1 MKKADNNINPLF
13 HINEYYGTNPLHIG
27 SVELVQVGR
36 LFCNSDTAIERHAHL
51 GWYELTIVTG
61 GAGTVEANGV
71 EVSVSEG
78 DIFISLPYDT
88 HAIYSDAVR
97 PLKYDFFSFYPCD
110 DEKKAALESLSSAI
124 YPADKRVV
132 NNDKIGYLVATV
144 TEEISSDAPDR
155 IEIIEN
161 AISQII
167 IYLIRSMNGI
177 SAHNTQHVSDRDML
191 CFKIM
196 NYIDTHMGL
205 INNLSDLSD
214 VMNYNYS
221 YLSAI
226 FKSQTGNTI
235 SEYYQMKR
243 LGAARQLI
251 IEGKLSVN
259 KIAEIFGYSS
269 IYSFSKAF
277 KAKYGIAPSK
287 IKTQAHSI

>member
-1 MKKADNNINPLF
+1 MKKATGNLNPLY
-13 HINEYYGTNPLHIG
+13 HINEYYGAVPLHIG
-27 SVELVQVGR
+27 PVELVQVGR
-36 LFCNSDTAIERHAHL
+36 LFCKNDTVIERHTHL

-61 GAGTVEANGV
+61 GAGTVETNGV
-71 EVSVSEG
+71 EVPVTEG

-110 DEKKAALESLSSAI
+110 NEKRAVLESLSTAI

-132 NNDKIGYLVATV
+132 NNHKIGYLVATV
-144 TEEISSDAPDR
+144 IEEINSDAPDQ
-155 IEIIEN
+155 IEIIGN

-167 IYLIRSMNGI
+167 LYLIRSINGI
-177 SAHNTQHVSDRDML
+177 SCHSTQHVSDRDML

-205 INNLSDLSD
+205 ISNLSSLSD
-214 VMNYNYS
+214 VLNYNYS
-221 YLSAI
+221 YLSAV
-226 FKSQTGNTI
+226 FRSQTGNTI
-235 SEYYQMKR
+235 SEYYQQKR
-243 LGAARQLI
+243 LGAARMLL
-251 IEGKLSVN
+251 IEGKLSIK

-277 KAKYGIAPSK
+277 KAKYGTAPSK
-287 IKTQAHSI
+287 LKTQAHKV

>member
-1 MKKADNNINPLF
+1 
-13 HINEYYGTNPLHIG
+13 
-27 SVELVQVGR
+27 
-36 LFCNSDTAIERHAHL
+36 
-51 GWYELTIVTG
+51 
-61 GAGTVEANGV
+61 
-71 EVSVSEG
+71 
-78 DIFISLPYDT
+78 
-88 HAIYSDAVR
+88 
-97 PLKYDFFSFYPCD
+97 
-110 DEKKAALESLSSAI
+110 
-124 YPADKRVV
+124 
-132 NNDKIGYLVATV
+132 
-144 TEEISSDAPDR
+144 
-155 IEIIEN
+155 
-161 AISQII
+161 
-167 IYLIRSMNGI
+167 
-177 SAHNTQHVSDRDML
+177 
-191 CFKIM
+191 
-196 NYIDTHMGL
+196 MGL

-235 SEYYQMKR
+235 SEYYQLKR